1 MFFKNY
7 TAFIIFFGKILKIW
21 EIWEYSI
28 KIWRKYR
35 K

>member
-7 TAFIIFFGKILKIW
+7 TAFIFFGKILKIW